1 MLEITSPSN
10 KVRMSILL
18 TAIACMLITSSEFPS
33 ASAGYCIDDDNDGYY
48 AQDCGRA
55 IDCDDNNAEKYPGH
69 GCIDDVLQDIDDVST
84 ALQNL
89 IIGSE
94 GFDINSAQVQ
104 SLLTKLQQASAKVDS
119 GNITSAIG
127 KLNSFINQIDAF
139 YNSGQ
144 ISSYNWDLL
153 TGHVQEIINN
163 LQ

>member
-1 MLEITSPSN
+1 MLEITSPAN

-18 TAIACMLITSSEFPS
+18 ISIACMLITSSQFPS
-33 ASAGYCIDDDNDGYY
+33 ASAGYCVDSDNDGYY
-48 AQDCGRA
+48 AQGCGRA
-55 IDCDDNNAEKYPGH
+55 TDCDDNNAEKYPGN
-69 GCIDDVLQDIDDVST
+69 GCIDDVLKDIDDVST

-89 IIGSE
+89 VGSPD
-94 GFDINSAQVQ
+94 FNINSAQVQ

-127 KLNSFINQIDAF
+127 KLNSFINQINAF

-144 ISSYNWDLL
+144 ISSYNRDLL
-153 TGHVQEIINN
+153 IDPVIDIIDY